1 MEVPRLGVE
10 SELQLLAYATATVMW
25 DLNRACDLYH
35 SSQQH
40 RILNPLSEARDRTCI
55 LVGFVT
61 TEPQWELLP
70 NHFNQIIY
78 HVCACTHTHTNHFIL
93 KNSGT
98 QKTCK
103 TITMNSHIDSPT
115 TISTHVLSLSI
126 LSNTLIKKALLHSA
140 GKSTQYSSNLDRKR
154 I

>member
-35 SSQQH
+35 SSQQR

-98 QKTCK
+98 QKTYK
-103 TITMNSHIDSPT
+103 NITMNSHIPF
-115 TISTHVLSLSI
+115 IKIRPLPFRHMCSLSPFSQTHSLRRPYCI
-126 LSNTLIKKALLHSA
+126 AQGNLLNTLV
-140 GKSTQYSSNLDRKR
+140 T
-154 I
+154 